1 MRAKPLLLA
10 LTALFALSACGSG
23 GDAATNQQR
32 FVSQDGQT
40 TLYDDPADR
49 PVAPSLSGEDLH
61 GNALDVAAAYPG
73 KVVVVNFWAS
83 WCPPCR
89 AEGPE
94 LVAVAE
100 ATAALDVQFVGIDI
114 RDERSKA
121 KAFEVGLGV
130 TYPSFFDPSGR
141 LAMQFEDVPPTT
153 IPATIVID
161 REGRIAAVFRKAL
174 LASGLQPTVEQIALE
189 DGRAMPA
196 PSSSPS

>member
-1 MRAKPLLLA
+1 MRGKPLIVALA
-10 LTALFALSACGSG
+10 ALFALSACGSG

-32 FVSQDGQT
+32 YVSQDGQT

-49 PVAPSLSGEDLH
+49 PAAPLLSGEDLH
-61 GNALDVAAAYPG
+61 GNALDIAAAYPG
-73 KVVVVNFWAS
+73 KVIVVNFWAS

-89 AEGPE
+89 AEGSE
-94 LVAVAE
+94 LVDVAE

-121 KAFEVGLGV
+121 QAFETGLGV
-130 TYPSFFDPSGR
+130 TYPSFFDPTGR
-141 LAMQFEDVPPTT
+141 LALQFSDVPPTT

-189 DGRAMPA
+189 DGRAMPE
-196 PSSSPS
+196 PSTS

>member
-1 MRAKPLLLA
+1 MRAKSLA
-10 LTALFALSACGSG
+10 VALAALFLLSACGSG

-40 TLYDDPADR
+40 TIYDNAADR

-94 LVAVAE
+94 LAAVAE

-121 KAFEVGLGV
+121 QAFETGLGV

-141 LAMQFEDVPPTT
+141 LAMQFADVPPTT

-189 DGRAMPA
+189 DGRALPA